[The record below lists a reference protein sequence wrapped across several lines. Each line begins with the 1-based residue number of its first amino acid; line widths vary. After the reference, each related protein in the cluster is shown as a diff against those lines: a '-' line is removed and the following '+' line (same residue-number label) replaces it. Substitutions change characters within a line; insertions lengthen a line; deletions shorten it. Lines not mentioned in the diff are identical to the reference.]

1 MNAGQRIR
9 DRRKVLGISQRELAA
24 QLGISFQAVQRWER
38 GETFPRKD
46 TFPRLLAILGIGAD
60 WLVGTP
66 QGLETDISLIPP
78 DVLEAVRDPR
88 MQQIVRAIAKELLRP
103 STPSSSRSRNQP

>member
-1 MNAGQRIR
+1 MNVGQRIR
-9 DRRKVLGISQRELAA
+9 DRRKVLGLSQRELAL

-46 TFPRLLAILGIGAD
+46 SLSKLLEILRVGAD

-66 QGLETDISLIPP
+66 SLSGLDISQIPP

-88 MQQIVRAIAKELLRP
+88 IQQIVRTIASVFNHPDSPLDRH
-103 STPSSSRSRNQP
+103 RR

>member
-1 MNAGQRIR
+1 MDAGQRIR

-24 QLGISFQAVQRWER
+24 RLGISFQAVQRWER
-38 GETFPRKD
+38 GETFPRKE
-46 TFPRLLAILGIGAD
+46 TMTRMLEILGVGAD

-66 QGLETDISLIPP
+66 QGSGIDISQVPP

-88 MQQIVRAIAKELLRP
+88 MQQIVRTIAKALNSPAPSLDSKRP
-103 STPSSSRSRNQP
+103 

>member
-1 MNAGQRIR
+1 MNVGQRIR
-9 DRRKVLGISQRELAA
+9 DRRKVLGLSQRELALR
-24 QLGISFQAVQRWER
+24 LGISFQAVQRWER

-46 TFPRLLAILGIGAD
+46 SLSKLLEILQIGAD

-66 QGLETDISLIPP
+66 SLSGPDITRIPP

-88 MQQIVRAIAKELLRP
+88 IQQIVRVIARVFNHP
-103 STPSSSRSRNQP
+103 DSSADRDRL

>member
-1 MNAGQRIR
+1 MNVGQRIR
-9 DRRKVLGISQRELAA
+9 DRRKVLGLSQRELAL

-46 TFPRLLAILGIGAD
+46 SLSKLLEILQVGAD

-66 QGLETDISLIPP
+66 SLSGPDISQIPP
-78 DVLEAVRDPR
+78 DVLDAVRDPR
-88 MQQIVRAIAKELLRP
+88 IQQIVRTIARVLMHPDSPPDRDRL
-103 STPSSSRSRNQP
+103 

>member
-1 MNAGQRIR
+1 MDAGQRIR

-24 QLGISFQAVQRWER
+24 RLGISFQAVQRWER

-46 TFPRLLAILGIGAD
+46 TLPRLLEILEAGAD
-60 WLVGTP
+60 WLVGIP
-66 QGLETDISLIPP
+66 QVSGPDISMIPP

-88 MQQIVRAIAKELLRP
+88 MQQIVRTIAKALNSPAPSLGSNRP
-103 STPSSSRSRNQP
+103 